1 MRAKWIRASFVGIV
15 SGFIAGLLGI
25 GGGVVKM
32 PGLVFVVGLGQY
44 IAAGVSTTT
53 NAFSAAAAAATFG
66 ARGAVNLGTAAIVFV
81 GAAVGAYLG
90 ARHLEKVPEW
100 FLAGTLSIVMVVA
113 AVRMWF

>member
-1 MRAKWIRASFVGIV
+1 MRAKWISAGFVGLF

-32 PGLVFVVGLGQY
+32 PGLVFIVGLGQY
-44 IAAGVSTTT
+44 VAAGVSTTT
-53 NAFSAAAAAATFG
+53 NVLSAAAAGLTFG
-66 ARGAVNLGTAAIVFV
+66 ARGSVDLGTAAIVFV
-81 GAAVGAYLG
+81 GAAIGAYLG

-100 FLAGTLSIVMVVA
+100 FLAGTLSIVMVIA